1 MGCLYLPFPVPCS
14 VDFWGPLCSTV
25 WWSVPET
32 RRGAGRGNRWRET
45 LSRERDTFPEGA
57 EETKLKT
64 RSLRLVSKAG
74 GSAFSRRDSGKGK
87 GSFTQETRTWS
98 KPRWRSGNHHIQD
111 QTVTWQRLTTSPP
124 TGSTHW
130 KLSHVTSKF
139 ADGQDEWCCLGF
151 GKVQRCFV
159 YLDAAP
165 ALVLPAFA
173 AKSQKVSWVWATQ
186 PLPDDIP
193 ADAGRAPRSWT
204 IFVLLFPTKT
214 IGWNLCLCW
223 VKRVGW
229 EIGVKTN

>member
-32 RRGAGRGNRWRET
+32 RRGAGRGNQWRET

-98 KPRWRSGNHHIQD
+98 KSRWRSGNHHIQD
-111 QTVTWQRLTTSPP
+111 QTVTWQWLTTSPP

-130 KLSHVTSKF
+130 KQVCWWPRWTMLPGVQQSTKMLCLPGSFTGSCPPCFCSQESEGVSGVSH
-139 ADGQDEWCCLGF
+139 
-151 GKVQRCFV
+151 R
-159 YLDAAP
+159 
-165 ALVLPAFA
+165 
-173 AKSQKVSWVWATQ
+173 VS
-186 PLPDDIP
+186 
-193 ADAGRAPRSWT
+193 
-204 IFVLLFPTKT
+204 
-214 IGWNLCLCW
+214 NLCLMTFQQMGTLGQSTKVLNYFCFTFSYKNHW
-223 VKRVGW
+223 VKSLSLLG
-229 EIGVKTN
+229 